1 MRFWDSSALVP
12 LLVEELTSQRMSDL
26 LRQDADIALWWGS
39 ELECAGALHRLLRQ
53 GDITRSGLQ
62 RRLTTLERL
71 QTKALEI
78 QPTVELKARAVRL
91 LAIHPLRAADA
102 LQLAAALT
110 WCNEQPRKA
119 IFVCLDGRLRSAAA
133 TEGFDIR
140 PYSEEVNELD
150 FID

>member
-12 LLVEELTSQRMSDL
+12 LLVEESTSQRMADL

-39 ELECAGALHRLLRQ
+39 EVECAGALCRLLRQ
-53 GDITRSGLQ
+53 NDITRSGLQ
-62 RRLTTLERL
+62 RGLSALERM
-71 QTKALEI
+71 QETAQEV
-78 QPTVELKARAVRL
+78 QPTVEVKARAVRL
-91 LAIHPLRAADA
+91 LSTHLLRAADA

-110 WCNEQPRKA
+110 WCNEQPRRKV
-119 IFVCLDGRLRSAAA
+119 FVCLDHRLRAAAA

-150 FID
+150 FMD